1 MANNLKHVGRLTS
14 NGRRVLVAFRTLPG
28 ESDSA
33 LVVQTETLTSEQ
45 HDALMKLVESPAGQS
60 ANEFAEAMARTR
72 FPDGSV
78 MLPWLHTNGRLSKV
92 KTSDV
97 DMVPSMQA
105 KINLADLN
113 QMIAEQRG
121 ISVND
126 LALGNNPTIPEVT
139 VETFDDMATQ
149 AEAKEVLPPVIEQPL
164 TDEDLAKKYRSDA
177 DRLSKE
183 AAALRRMAEDL
194 VPTKKKAKVEA

>member
-14 NGRRVLVAFRTLPG
+14 NGRRVLVAYRTLPG

-33 LVVQTETLTSEQ
+33 LVVLTESLTPEQ
-45 HDALMKLVESPAGQS
+45 HDAMMKLVESPAGQS
-60 ANEFAEAMARTR
+60 AYEFAEAMARTR

-78 MLPWLHTNGRLSKV
+78 MLPYLHTNGRLAKV
-92 KTSDV
+92 KTSEV
-97 DMVPSMQA
+97 DMIPSMQT

-113 QMIAEQRG
+113 QLIAEQRG

-126 LALGNNPTIPEVT
+126 LALGNSPAIPEVT
-139 VETFDDMATQ
+139 VETFDDMVAKD
-149 AEAKEVLPPVIEQPL
+149 EAKEVLPPVIEEPL
-164 TDEDLAKKYRSDA
+164 SDADLAKKYRSDA

-183 AAALRRMAEDL
+183 AAALRRMAEEL
-194 VPTKKKAKVEA
+194 VPTKKKAKEEA

>member
-14 NGRRVLVAFRTLPG
+14 NGRRVLVAYRTLPG

-33 LVVQTETLTSEQ
+33 LVVLTESLTPEQ
-45 HDALMKLVESPAGQS
+45 HDAMMKLVESPAGQS
-60 ANEFAEAMARTR
+60 AYEFAEAMARTR

-78 MLPWLHTNGRLSKV
+78 MLPYLHTNGRLAKV
-92 KTSDV
+92 KTSEV
-97 DMVPSMQA
+97 DMIPSMQT

-113 QMIAEQRG
+113 QLIAEQRG

-126 LALGNNPTIPEVT
+126 LALGNSPAIPEVP
-139 VETFDDMATQ
+139 VETFDDMVTKE
-149 AEAKEVLPPVIEQPL
+149 EAKEVLPPVIEEPL
-164 TDEDLAKKYRSDA
+164 SDADLAKKYRSDA

-183 AAALRRMAEDL
+183 AAALRRMAEEL
-194 VPTKKKAKVEA
+194 VPTKKKAQEEA